1 MSTAAA
7 GQPVTAGTP
16 LNQSVERAVRLL
28 GFFTPERPD
37 LSLGELTAFLGAS
50 RSTTHRYVLAL
61 RRAGLLRH
69 DPAAGVYTLGPKVVE
84 LAASALAGLRIIKV
98 AGPHLERLVAHVNET
113 AVLSIWDGDAP
124 VVVRVED
131 NTDRI
136 VRIVVRTGTR
146 LPADSAQGKVH
157 CAFNPEAGGSGMG
170 PGELAEIRAR
180 RVAVNSRVVE
190 GIRAIAAPVFQ
201 DRQLAAT
208 MALVG
213 TAAAIP
219 DDPASPLA
227 AALLEAADVLSA
239 ELGFLPADRKTERK
253 GRKR

>member
-1 MSTAAA
+1 VSTPAA
-7 GQPVTAGTP
+7 GRRAVTGTP
-16 LNQSVERAVRLL
+16 LNQSVERAVRVL
-28 GFFTPERPD
+28 GFFTPERPE
-37 LSLGELTAFLGAS
+37 LTLGELTAHLGAS
-50 RSTTHRYVLAL
+50 RSTTHRYVVAL

-69 DPAAGVYTLGPKVVE
+69 DPASGLYTLGPKVVE

-98 AGPHLERLVAHVNET
+98 AGPHMERLVSRVNET
-113 AVLSIWDGDAP
+113 AVLSIWDGEAP

-136 VRIVVRTGTR
+136 VRIVVRAGTR
-146 LPADSAQGKVH
+146 LPTDSAQGKVH
-157 CAFNPEAGGSGMG
+157 CAFNPEAGGPGMG
-170 PGELAEIRAR
+170 GAELAAIRSS

-201 DRQLAAT
+201 DRQLAAA

-219 DDPASPLA
+219 EDPASPLA

-239 ELGFLPADRKTERK
+239 ELGFLPAERKTERK
-253 GRKR
+253 R